1 VSSVREIMRTDV
13 VTVRSGTPVGDLTI
27 LLDKERISGAPVTD
41 ADGTVLG
48 VVSRTDLL
56 RLVAGGTELEAGDA
70 FWSMLG
76 KELPSDEGEVPD
88 PYFTGPGSQAFVHSG
103 SLPPFGTGLEETPVD
118 DVMTPVAFS
127 VSADMPVPD
136 LAHFLVSGGIHRA
149 LVMEAG
155 QLIGIVSG
163 FDVLRW
169 VAEGRDR

>member
-1 VSSVREIMRTDV
+1 MRTDI

-27 LLDKERISGAPVTD
+27 LLDQEGISGVPVTD
-41 ADGTVLG
+41 AGGTVLG

-56 RLVAGGTELEAGDA
+56 RLVARATGVEAGDA

-76 KELPSDEGEVPD
+76 KELPSNEGEVPD
-88 PYFTGPGSQAFVHSG
+88 PYFTGPASQAFVHSG
-103 SLPPFGTGLEETPVD
+103 SLPPFGVGLDETPVD

-127 VSADMPVPD
+127 VSGDMSVPD

-149 LVMEAG
+149 LVMETG
-155 QLIGIVSG
+155 QLIGIVTA